1 MRGRLLRTAAVVGTA
16 KVTANAIDDRHDA
29 KAAAAA
35 EEAARAAPAA
45 PAAPALA
52 PSDDIV
58 TQLTKLGEL
67 KGAGVLSEAEFEA
80 AKAKLLG

>member
-1 MRGRLLRTAAVVGTA
+1 MGRLLRTVAVVGAA
-16 KVTANAIDDRHDA
+16 KATANAVDDRHDA
-29 KAAAAA
+29 KQAAAA
-35 EEAARAAPAA
+35 EAAAPATPAA
-45 PAAPALA
+45 PAAPAVA

>member
-29 KAAAAA
+29 KADAAAA
-35 EEAARAAPAA
+35 AAAPAA

-67 KGAGVLSEAEFEA
+67 KGAGVLSDAEFEA

>member
-35 EEAARAAPAA
+35 DAADAAAA
-45 PAAPALA
+45 AA
-52 PSDDIV
+52 
-58 TQLTKLGEL
+58 
-67 KGAGVLSEAEFEA
+67 A
-80 AKAKLLG
+80 AANDAMHPQ